1 MTYIESIH
9 AR

>member
-1 MTYIESIH
+1 MHSIH